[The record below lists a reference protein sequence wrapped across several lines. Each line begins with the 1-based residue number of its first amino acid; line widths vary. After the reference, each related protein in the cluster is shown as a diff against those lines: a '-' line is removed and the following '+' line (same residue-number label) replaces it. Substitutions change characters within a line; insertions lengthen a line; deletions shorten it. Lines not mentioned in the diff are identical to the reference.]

1 MKQKQKWYNSHS
13 YDKSVLICRNLL
25 EFVFTCVV
33 VVLVNFIFTVSF
45 TTCMCLCLYFFLLG
59 IWVWFCNK
67 WRKWDG
73 GFVRVNY
80 VSHQKKDILCFLTKK
95 HNLNSLRKW
104 DNFNSQF
111 KQWILLICFQINF
124 FKKKHKKKNNITRAL
139 RGQGS
144 LKGSRQLLWIKDNQ
158 SCCCC

>member
-1 MKQKQKWYNSHS
+1 MTKVYWFAGISWS
-13 YDKSVLICRNLL
+13 LCSLVLSLFLSILFLQFLL
-25 EFVFTCVV
+25 LRACVCVRVFVF
-33 VVLVNFIFTVSF
+33 
-45 TTCMCLCLYFFLLG
+45 FFLLG

-80 VSHQKKDILCFLTKK
+80 VSHQKKYILCFLTQK

-124 FKKKHKKKNNITRAL
+124 FKKKHKKKLHYKSTA
-139 RGQGS
+139 
-144 LKGSRQLLWIKDNQ
+144 
-158 SCCCC
+158 